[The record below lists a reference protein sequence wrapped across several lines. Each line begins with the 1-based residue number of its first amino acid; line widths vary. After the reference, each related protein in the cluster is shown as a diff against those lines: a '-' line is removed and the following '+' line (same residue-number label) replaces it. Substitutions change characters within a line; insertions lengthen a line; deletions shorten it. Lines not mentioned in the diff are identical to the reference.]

1 MVVPGG
7 GGAAAAPR
15 VPRWLAEFESP
26 VTFRVGQVMTGV
38 GVGCGLG
45 LGVGSPV
52 NVGALPIVGPV
63 VGQVIATFEGMH
75 TSLGDSGRLF
85 RSAAKRLGVQKLE
98 MGIGCGVGIGHGF
111 GVGLALKPGVGA
123 RIARTLQAGMAHL
136 AEQLQARLETQ
147 GQVAKS
153 SSPAPA
159 TAAQPIAAASDVDRV
174 TTGISSPTALA
185 EPAPHVAGKAVAT
198 PERTTLVRQQGRI
211 DQLEDRFQRLESSW
225 SIGGASQVLDD
236 RLQQREE
243 RAAAARAAGSA
254 ANGSAG
260 RNNFRL
266 NSTIAGSLGTA
277 AAKLLNDFCYLS
289 KCRCQC
295 QLCLHPATTSPL

>member
-7 GGAAAAPR
+7 SAAAAPR

-45 LGVGSPV
+45 LEVGSPV
-52 NVGALPIVGPV
+52 NVGERAADCGAGGGPGHRHLRGRAHVARRLQPPLPV
-63 VGQVIATFEGMH
+63 
-75 TSLGDSGRLF
+75 RC
-85 RSAAKRLGVQKLE
+85 AAKRLGVQKLE

-147 GQVAKS
+147 GQVAES
-153 SSPAPA
+153 SLPAPA

-174 TTGISSPTALA
+174 TTGISSPAA
-185 EPAPHVAGKAVAT
+185 SAGPAPHVAGTAGTTA
-198 PERTTLVRQQGRI
+198 ERTTLDRLQDENDLLWALVRQQGRI

-225 SIGGASQVLDD
+225 STGGASQVLDD
-236 RLQQREE
+236 RSWPFSLPSVPVQ
-243 RAAAARAAGSA
+243 AAAALRAGS
-254 ANGSAG
+254 SCQ
-260 RNNFRL
+260 
-266 NSTIAGSLGTA
+266 S
-277 AAKLLNDFCYLS
+277 CW
-289 KCRCQC
+289 KCRQRLRR
-295 QLCLHPATTSPL
+295 QK

>member
-1 MVVPGG
+1 MVVPE

-15 VPRWLAEFESP
+15 LPRWLAEFESP

-63 VGQVIATFEGMH
+63 VGQVIATFEGVH

-123 RIARTLQAGMAHL
+123 QIARTLQAGMAHL

-147 GQVAKS
+147 GQVAES

-174 TTGISSPTALA
+174 TTGISSPAA
-185 EPAPHVAGKAVAT
+185 SAGPAPHVPETAGAT
-198 PERTTLVRQQGRI
+198 PERTALVRQQGRI

-236 RLQQREE
+236 RSWPFSFPSVPVQ
-243 RAAAARAAGSA
+243 AAAALRAGS
-254 ANGSAG
+254 SCK
-260 RNNFRL
+260 
-266 NSTIAGSLGTA
+266 S
-277 AAKLLNDFCYLS
+277 CW
-289 KCRCQC
+289 KCRQRLRR
-295 QLCLHPATTSPL
+295 QK